1 MATCKMGSKT
11 FNLVPTKNQRTGF
24 ELYNISSLT
33 KTHRINIDII
43 QWLQTEW
50 KRKKKDK
57 TEKIRVL
64 QKSCYFSSI

>member
-11 FNLVPTKNQRTGF
+11 FNLVPRKNQRTGF

-50 KRKKKDK
+50 KRKKRTK
-57 TEKIRVL
+57 
-64 QKSCYFSSI
+64 QKK